1 MVLALTQWHIRL
13 GDQAKEW
20 KSTCAAGS
28 DVHRRRELA
37 EGKLRALSNKF
48 AHLVHGQKHGDYD
61 VQSHHP
67 RVARRP
73 RRLIAVS
80 TRNYALQANW
90 GKRNTRRTDVGLE
103 ESARRMV
110 PVVFEQQ
117 ARESK
122 SAVQQSRAAIDAQLE
137 MVAQGVQSSNCQ
149 GSVFLAVFGDTVEVK
164 KKAYAWFVVIARDL
178 VENRAWEWK

>member
-1 MVLALTQWHIRL
+1 
-13 GDQAKEW
+13 
-20 KSTCAAGS
+20 
-28 DVHRRRELA
+28 
-37 EGKLRALSNKF
+37 
-48 AHLVHGQKHGDYD
+48 
-61 VQSHHP
+61 
-67 RVARRP
+67 
-73 RRLIAVS
+73 
-80 TRNYALQANW
+80 
-90 GKRNTRRTDVGLE
+90 
-103 ESARRMV
+103 MV